1 MQKQVSLITIVKNTP
16 QGTLIKLN
24 NTLYTA
30 IIDNNISTLEVGS
43 SFLGIVSYEGQ
54 TIQIKKVSTTERDN
68 DTQLNIII

>member
-30 IIDNNISTLEVGS
+30 IIDNNISTLKVGS
-43 SFLGIVSYEGQ
+43 SFLGIVSYKGQ

>member
-30 IIDNNISTLEVGS
+30 IIDNNISILEVGS